1 MKKESRLLYR
11 GRIKNTDK
19 KWYEFWKDVYV
30 YNKHILRVNK
40 KGEVVLGKILKDRKN
55 GNKNIL

>member
-1 MKKESRLLYR
+1 MKKESRLLYC
-11 GRIKNTDK
+11 IAKMNPDK

-40 KGEVVLGKILKDRKN
+40 KGEVVLGKILKDRK
-55 GNKNIL
+55 KWQ

>member
-40 KGEVVLGKILKDRKN
+40 KGEVVLGKILKDRK
-55 GNKNIL
+55 KWQ